1 MAEELRI
8 TGTSREEIYI
18 SLLPQLRELIQDETD
33 LVAILANVSAALKQS
48 FGFFWVGFYIV
59 KNNALKLGPFQG
71 TIACMGITYGKG
83 VCGTAWKEKSTQ
95 LVPDVDLFPG
105 HIACSNASKSEIVIP
120 IIKNDQ
126 VVAVLDVD
134 SAILDDFSETDT
146 TYLTNLCT
154 WLSIYF

>member
-18 SLLPQLRELIQDETD
+18 SLLPQLRSLIQDETD
-33 LVAILANVSAALKQS
+33 LVSILANVSAALKQS

-59 KNNALKLGPFQG
+59 KNDKLMLGPFQG
-71 TIACMGITYGKG
+71 TIACMEIPYGKG

-134 SAILDDFSETDT
+134 SDQLDDFSIIDQ